1 MPVDADPV
9 EDGNL
14 QVDWERGDAHV
25 LPRHSDYSGP
35 RYNSHFLTCP
45 NAKQHRKP
53 KQTAAEIDAAVDKAT
68 AALDPK
74 KRETEPPKPDFSG
87 LAAEVS
93 PHPDETAAEFAARL
107 KSRLPPDLKPSAE
120 TEAMMLMLGEAIAGG
135 GEAGEATP
143 RGGRCRGREMRAT
156 WRGRECRILIRQGAP

>member
-1 MPVDADPV
+1 MAELSMCKSCGAEIRWIKSANLRNMPVDADPV

-74 KRETEPPKPDFSG
+74 KRETEP
-87 LAAEVS
+87 S
-93 PHPDETAAEFAARL
+93 PGPVPGVDSENL
-107 KSRLPPDLKPSAE
+107 
-120 TEAMMLMLGEAIAGG
+120 MLMLGEAIAGDV
-135 GEAGEATP
+135 EAWKHLPVKSGPT
-143 RGGRCRGREMRAT
+143 GRYVRAMRLT
-156 WRGRECRILIRQGAP
+156 WQGTDFVLRIEQVSP